1 MNVCVGRMV
10 ISSNRLLISELMFG
24 KFEPLGERFQM
35 CKEDGGL
42 IKVWQAGGVCITSI
56 KTIGILQLPVDAFFD
71 GQPCGPS

>member
-1 MNVCVGRMV
+1 MV

-24 KFEPLGERFQM
+24 KFGFF
-35 CKEDGGL
+35 GGVFKCVKKMGGR